1 MIIRRLHRLQRFRF
15 EVMNHRE
22 TRDALIHTS
31 VPFAIWRYWA
41 LKPNLRNLSN
51 LRIVFLRVLCVFV
64 VKLLGLICY
73 LAGAAI
79 EWPP

>member
-1 MIIRRLHRLQRFRF
+1 MIIRRLRRFRF

-22 TRDALIHTS
+22 TQDAPIHTS
-31 VPFAIWRYWA
+31 VPFYAIWRYWA

-64 VKLLGLICY
+64 VKLFGLICY